1 MHKLGIGT
9 NEVEI
14 FSKVCSSQNK
24 RKTIDRSLV
33 KYAMKKKVEDAEWA
47 VRQARIK
54 FLKNKTEYNN
64 VIRRNTFIDIEF
76 QSMMKNECNT
86 VRLERKAKNSQNVQF
101 LMNKRQEQLE
111 REREKE
117 TDIKGVKFRDIDLQ
131 VEVHDKNE
139 NVVAYGGVEVSDSM
153 AEVLTLNPKM
163 MTFEKVSLVDMDVE
177 IEKACHKA
185 RYQWMNENVNEDDG
199 ENGNDNGNEN
209 DEADEVNA
217 TDTLDLVN
225 KKIDYTKIRA
235 TELPYCSRL
244 IPPKPGSIRQE
255 TAIETVKEKLSNVVK
270 EYVDKKPLKVGLS
283 LTLIGWKYLV

>member
-1 MHKLGIGT
+1 MIFRQTFAKIQAFSLETIDPKRSYLAMQKLLTSNVKLTKLVATSNLLRKMHKLGIGT

-101 LMNKRQEQLE
+101 FYFDCN
-111 REREKE
+111 
-117 TDIKGVKFRDIDLQ
+117 
-131 VEVHDKNE
+131 
-139 NVVAYGGVEVSDSM
+139 
-153 AEVLTLNPKM
+153 
-163 MTFEKVSLVDMDVE
+163 
-177 IEKACHKA
+177 
-185 RYQWMNENVNEDDG
+185 
-199 ENGNDNGNEN
+199 
-209 DEADEVNA
+209 
-217 TDTLDLVN
+217 
-225 KKIDYTKIRA
+225 
-235 TELPYCSRL
+235 
-244 IPPKPGSIRQE
+244 
-255 TAIETVKEKLSNVVK
+255 
-270 EYVDKKPLKVGLS
+270 
-283 LTLIGWKYLV
+283 